1 MAGVKHASRCDV
13 VASAFMG
20 EGVEEE
26 DMLSDDDD
34 STWLRREKAR
44 SRQIMIGQ
52 ARPEYLRYLE
62 EVPKASRTASRPRTP
77 DPRARVSKRC
87 FDRSLGEWRRQLHQY
102 DIVSQQQSSVAGD
115 VGGKRASAAKHGN
128 ASVCAMLGAV
138 SSDGRGRTAAA
149 QSATNDCSSQG
160 RHTQRQRAA
169 ANCKERN
176 DAVELSS
183 PTPTSDAVVVSP
195 PAKSNETDMAL
206 LNGPTDSMVPT
217 QASAVVQIRLADQL
231 LREETAQLLPLPLPQ
246 DAIGLSSLVGLTSSA
261 YNPWQWS
268 AFPAGQN
275 SVFTQAPSFQ
285 PTLAPTPTSC
295 VETAPTR
302 ALISCS
308 TSSVWSAQAGAEPQT
323 PKRSSSASRF
333 AVGTFSDSD
342 TAVFS
347 NEKLRGKVS
356 DDVADNELS
365 VRYPAPPPLPMSPGA
380 PLTPKP
386 PRTPKPHTDDL
397 GRFPPTPH
405 TNWPLRTPS
414 PERLYWNGKMS
425 LPPWATSHT
434 SAQVTEERRREG
446 ELWID
451 APEFWGTAMPCSLP
465 FSDAVDD
472 CSK

>member
-102 DIVSQQQSSVAGD
+102 DVVSHQPSCVAG
-115 VGGKRASAAKHGN
+115 GKSVSPAEQGD
-128 ASVCAMLGAV
+128 ASVCSVSGVV
-138 SSDGRGRTAAA
+138 SSDGRGRGADA
-149 QSATNDCSSQG
+149 QSAINECSSQG
-160 RHTQRQRAA
+160 RHTRRQRAGAVRKEQNVA
-169 ANCKERN
+169 A
-176 DAVELSS
+176 ELSS
-183 PTPTSDAVVVSP
+183 PTLTSDAVVATP
-195 PAKSNETDMAL
+195 RAKTDATTASL
-206 LNGPTDSMVPT
+206 LACPTESTVPT

-268 AFPAGQN
+268 AFQAGQN
-275 SVFTQAPSFQ
+275 SAFSQASLFQ
-285 PTLAPTPTSC
+285 PTLAPTPASC
-295 VETAPTR
+295 VEAGPS
-302 ALISCS
+302 LSCS
-308 TSSVWSAQAGAEPQT
+308 TSAVWSAQAKTEPQT
-323 PKRSSSASRF
+323 PERPSSASRF

-347 NEKLRGKVS
+347 EENRLGRRLV
-356 DDVADNELS
+356 DNELS
-365 VRYPAPPPLPMSPGA
+365 ARYSSPPPLPMSPGA

-386 PRTPKPHTDDL
+386 RLTPKPDTDNR

-405 TNWPLRTPS
+405 MNWTLRTPS
-414 PERLYWNGKMS
+414 PERSYWSGKMS
-425 LPPWATSHT
+425 VPPWATSNT

-446 ELWID
+446 ELWIN
-451 APEFWGTAMPCSLP
+451 APEFWATPMPSSLP
-465 FSDAVDD
+465 FGDVVDD
-472 CSK
+472 CSNIALAK